1 MSLAL
6 TPVGPLTATAL
17 LAWRELRFR
26 LGSVWFWAVSSAT
39 CLMAWGYGGGFVA
52 SFATE
57 SVIVTTDPLLAVNA
71 MVVVFLGIVLGLRL
85 AASMAW
91 EREHRT
97 LEILLIG
104 PVGWATIIAAKALVE
119 AAVLALLVLIFA
131 LYLVL
136 AQPLGAGVVGLHEL
150 GGLILVPASALP
162 VMAAGLVVGAGLA
175 TVRAAV
181 VAFLVLFGFLAA
193 IEVAYALLIA
203 QPVDQQS
210 LTGLYIRHALELAMP
225 ILDLISP
232 ARTLAIPIRS
242 LTLQSPVLPMQIVL
256 PLAQTAL
263 LLAVAV
269 VVGRLRGAL
278 R

>member
-1 MSLAL
+1 M
-6 TPVGPLTATAL
+6 
-17 LAWRELRFR
+17 
-26 LGSVWFWAVSSAT
+26 
-39 CLMAWGYGGGFVA
+39 A

-119 AAVLALLVLIFA
+119 VAVLALLVLIYA

-150 GGLILVPASALP
+150 GGLILVPAFALP